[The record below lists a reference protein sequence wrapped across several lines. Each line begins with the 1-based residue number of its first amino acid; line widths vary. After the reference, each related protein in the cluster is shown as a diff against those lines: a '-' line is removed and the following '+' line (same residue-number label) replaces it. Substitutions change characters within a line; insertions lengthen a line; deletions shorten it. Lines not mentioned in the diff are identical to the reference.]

1 SCSGMRRSR
10 RHGSTRTRRRSD
22 SRRCT
27 SRRIRARSF
36 AVQPGVVM
44 KTWVTSVLAVFA
56 VLACGPSSP
65 APEGNGQDQFWAS
78 LQALCGSAF
87 AGAVVE
93 VPPGDTTFAAK
104 DLVMHVRYCSD
115 DATHISF
122 NAGDDRSRT
131 WVLTRTDEGL
141 RLKHDHRHE
150 DGSEDALTQYGG
162 DTRGDGAVE
171 TPPPSWGHE
180 AAH

>member
-1 SCSGMRRSR
+1 
-10 RHGSTRTRRRSD
+10 
-22 SRRCT
+22 
-27 SRRIRARSF
+27 
-36 AVQPGVVM
+36 M
-44 KTWVTSVLAVFA
+44 KTLVTSVLAVFA